1 MQRGVNKMKKILFG
15 ALLWALLC
23 VVPLPTMAR
32 TFVNVSIGLP
42 PPIVYAAP
50 PELVVLPGSN
60 VYVAPDLAEDIFFY
74 NGWWWRPWEGHWYRS
89 RSYDSG
95 WAYYRNVPSFYRGI
109 PSGWRNDYRDH
120 RWHGRQWDH
129 QRIPHQQ
136 LHQNWRSR
144 EQNRGVPG
152 LRSQQQT
159 LHPSRNTQLQQNR
172 SLQQGN
178 RVRGQGV
185 QQGQRSRSPQSSQ
198 LQTQQHQS
206 QGGVGNKSGRTRQQ
220 HGSPKG
226 GQEEQHQRR

>member
-1 MQRGVNKMKKILFG
+1 MRKILSG

-23 VVPLPTMAR
+23 AVPSPTMAR
-32 TFVNVSIGLP
+32 AFINVSIGLP
-42 PPIVYAAP
+42 PPIVFAAP

-74 NGWWWRPWEGHWYRS
+74 SGWWWRPWGGHWYRS

-109 PSGWRNDYRDH
+109 PSSWRNDYRDH

-129 QRIPHQQ
+129 QRISHQQ
-136 LHQNWRSR
+136 LHQNWRSW
-144 EQNRGVPG
+144 EQNRHWERQNGSAPG
-152 LRSQQQT
+152 IRSQQQS

-172 SLQQGN
+172 SQL
-178 RVRGQGV
+178 
-185 QQGQRSRSPQSSQ
+185 QGQRSRSPQSSQ
-198 LQTQQHQS
+198 MQTQQHQS
-206 QGGVGNKSGRTRQQ
+206 QGGVGNRSGRTRQQ
-220 HGSPKG
+220 HGRTQD